1 MMTTPIRTV
10 VVDDHPLIV
19 AGARALIENSD
30 DIVCVGDANTG
41 ADALKLISQTSPDV
55 SILDVSLSDMSGI
68 ALAEQVIREG
78 HSPNVVIMTHR
89 NDRIEVQQALQ
100 AGAKGFLQKQSAAH
114 NLLLAVRAVMSG
126 GLFFD
131 PRTAREMAPLA
142 GQPRGILAAS
152 PDVGLTVREQ
162 DVLRLVAL
170 GYSNKE
176 IGDRVHISVKSI
188 ETYKA
193 RATQKLK
200 LHSRAQIVQFA
211 LAHGW
216 MNFH

>member
-1 MMTTPIRTV
+1 MTAPIRTV
-10 VVDDHPLIV
+10 VVDVHPLLV
-19 AGARALIENSD
+19 AGARALIDKCD
-30 DIVCVGDANTG
+30 DIVCVGDANSG
-41 ADALKLISQTSPDV
+41 ADGLQLISETLPAV
-55 SILDVSLSDMSGI
+55 SIIGVSLPDMSGI
-68 ALAEQVIREG
+68 ALAEQIIREG
-78 HSPNVVIMTHR
+78 HSANVVVMTHR
-89 NDRIEVQQALQ
+89 NDRTEVQMALQ
-100 AGAKGFLQKQSAAH
+100 AGAKGFVQKESAAH
-114 NLLLAVRAVMSG
+114 NLLLAVRAVVSG

-131 PRTAREMAPLA
+131 PRTARQMAPLA
-142 GQPRGILAAS
+142 GHPRDTLS
-152 PDVGLTVREQ
+152 LSTDVPGLTVREQ

-211 LAHGW
+211 LAQGW
-216 MNFH
+216 MNVH